1 MSTEKSPEQSLRRAY
16 GYPYAAPSHDYLFTE
31 GRVEVLREEADLGS
45 RQPVI
50 AVGSNRAPE
59 QLARKFGAEKDRTI
73 PVTWAWMHGYDVVY
87 CAHLAGYGSVPA
99 TLHGSP
105 GTEVRVAVTWLT
117 EAQLERMHETESVG
131 ASYVYGTFD
140 LEAIDLG
147 AGRPSMRAGCYISK
161 CGALALDG
169 APVALAEIEAKGR
182 QFKSLSQAAKLALLH
197 SVFGDHPEEAAW
209 VLSLLGEENGPRRA
223 HLTDR
228 LSETTMLFEDP
239 RFRVL
244 LG

>member
-1 MSTEKSPEQSLRRAY
+1 MASLNSDPRLMRAY
-16 GYPYAAPSHDYLFTE
+16 GYPYPAPEHDFLFRA
-31 GRVEVLREEADLGS
+31 GDVAPLDLSFDLGS

-59 QLARKFGAEKDRTI
+59 QLARKFGPEHDRTI
-73 PVTWAWMHGYDVVY
+73 PVTWAWMQGYDVVY

-105 GTEVRVAVTWLT
+105 GTEVRVAITWLT
-117 EAQLERMHETESVG
+117 E
-131 ASYVYGTFD
+131 
-140 LEAIDLG
+140 
-147 AGRPSMRAGCYISK
+147 
-161 CGALALDG
+161 
-169 APVALAEIEAKGR
+169 
-182 QFKSLSQAAKLALLH
+182 
-197 SVFGDHPEEAAW
+197 EEAW

-223 HLTDR
+223 HLTER

-239 RFRVL
+239 RFRVV

>member
-1 MSTEKSPEQSLRRAY
+1 MMTETSSEHSLRRAY
-16 GYPYAAPSHDYLFTE
+16 GYPYPAPSHDYLFAD
-31 GRVEVLREEADLGS
+31 GRVEVLPESADLGG

-59 QLARKFGAEKDRTI
+59 QLARKFGAEQDRTI

-117 EAQLERMHETESVG
+117 EAQLERMHETENVG

-140 LEAIDLG
+140 PDAIDLG
-147 AGRPSMRAGCYISK
+147 DGRPEMRAGCYITK

-169 APVALAEIEAKGR
+169 APVALAEIEARGR
-182 QFKSLSQAAKLALLH
+182 RFRSLPQAAKLALLH
-197 SVFGDHPEEAAW
+197 SMFGDHPEEAAW

-223 HLTDR
+223 NLTER

-239 RFRVL
+239 RFRVI